1 MYWAKVFKSVACLY
15 LWHLLLIKRNFI
27 WLWLYLW
34 DFLCG
39 SQWSKETF
47 LMISRDF
54 ICGIFFWSKET
65 LIDVDFICGICFA
78 TTLERPMIQWSEETR
93 QVLPR
98 GMWTRLGW
106 VNTSVLPDTHVSST
120 DRPDWKGIPDYIG
133 STSDYYI
140 IEILWPDIEIFSNAF
155 AQLARLKG
163 ITD

>member
-1 MYWAKVFKSVACLY
+1 MNWAKVFKSVACLY
-15 LWHLLLIKRNFI
+15 LWHLLLIKRTSI

-78 TTLERPMIQWSEETR
+78 TRFGGNQWSEETR

-133 STSDYYI
+133 STSDHYI

-155 AQLARLKG
+155 AQMARLKG